1 MRILAGM
8 YSDSETSLYYWGS
21 RYYDPKTGRSI
32 TPDRMSVA
40 EHVQRWQANQSRP
53 NRPPLEI
60 NPYAYVANNP
70 LRWIDRS
77 GRVIETWEPSES
89 ITHDPIGWG
98 LPPGPF
104 GPVCGPAGTDLATWI
119 PDAHFGSGFSGACE
133 EHDECYDC
141 SGRPRKDCDDNFCK
155 TLLQSCAAQY
165 GSGLGRQGSDRM
177 ARAYCR
183 AVRENGQQYYKK

>member
-1 MRILAGM
+1 M
-8 YSDSETSLYYWGS
+8 YADAETGLYYWGS

-40 EHVQRWQANQSRP
+40 EHVQRWQANQSRL

-60 NPYAYVANNP
+60 NPYVYVANNP
-70 LRWIDRS
+70 LRWTDRT

-104 GPVCGPAGTDLATWI
+104 GPDCGPEGTNIATWI
-119 PDAHFGSGFSGACE
+119 VPDAHFGARFSDTCQK
-133 EHDECYDC
+133 HDKCYDC
-141 SGRPRKDCDDNFCK
+141 SGRSQKECDDDFCK
-155 TLLQSCAAQY
+155 SLLDTCHVQY
-165 GSGLGRQGSDRM
+165 GSGFGRQQCDRM
-177 ARAYCR
+177 ARLYCDQ
-183 AVRENGQQYYKK
+183 VRKKGEEYYRK